1 MMKSEPLLFL
11 SVTSRTPLMLLSLGD
26 DPESC
31 QRLLRRRGILQSSKK
46 IVVDANVGSL
56 LPNTMGGEQS
66 AKAVLRK

>member
-1 MMKSEPLLFL
+1 
-11 SVTSRTPLMLLSLGD
+11 MLLSLGD

-46 IVVDANVGSL
+46 IAVDANVGSL